1 MSDDWSGR
9 PEIASPRVTAAAI
22 AILRRIGRPTAR
34 ALVALVSLFVFF
46 RRGPERR
53 ASRAYLAR
61 ALGRPARWWE
71 ILRHMHTYSLTMLDR
86 VFLLAESFRRFDI
99 RVDGLEHLHAAMDR
113 GRGVLLLG
121 AHVGSFEILRTLGE
135 QRPDVRVCVI
145 MDRQQTPGLTATLQ
159 ALNPA
164 MAANIIDAG
173 ADPAALAL
181 AMQDAARSGA
191 LIGLLADRARP
202 GETLRE
208 AEFFGAPAGFPVAPY
223 LLASLLEL
231 PVVFC
236 IGLYRGGNRYDL
248 YFETFADQV
257 RLTRATRSAQL
268 GEWAQ
273 RYAARL
279 EHHTRTDPY
288 NWFNF
293 YDFWH
298 RRADSGPARRE
309 PAGAVRADA

>member
-1 MSDDWSGR
+1 VSEDWSER

-22 AILRRIGRPTAR
+22 AILRRIGRPAAR
-34 ALVALVSLFVFF
+34 VLIGLVSMFVFF
-46 RRGPERR
+46 QRGPERR
-53 ASRAYLAR
+53 ASRDYLSR
-61 ALGRPARWWE
+61 VFGRPARWWE
-71 ILRHMHTYSLTMLDR
+71 VLQHMHTYSLTLLDR
-86 VFLLAESFRRFDI
+86 VFLLAESFRRFDVRI
-99 RVDGLEHLHAAMDR
+99 DGLESLHAAMDQ

-121 AHVGSFEILRTLGE
+121 AHVGSFEILRALGE
-135 QRPDVRVCVI
+135 QRPDVRVCVV
-145 MDRQQTPGLTATLQ
+145 MDRQQTPGLTATLH
-159 ALNPA
+159 ALNPD

-181 AMQDAARSGA
+181 AMHDAARGGA

-202 GETLRE
+202 GEALHE

-223 LLASLLEL
+223 LVASLLQV
-231 PVVFC
+231 PVILCF
-236 IGLYRGGNRYDL
+236 GLYRGSNRYDL
-248 YFETFADQV
+248 YFETFADEV
-257 RLTRATRSAQL
+257 RLTRATRSVQL

-273 RYAARL
+273 RFAARL

-298 RRADSGPARRE
+298 RRAASGAVRRE
-309 PAGAVRADA
+309 PAAVVGADA